1 MFILLLPRQRLA
13 VMQLIF
19 TSLCPR
25 TPLWLCLLIAAFPC
39 CAGLDAGDVW
49 SGKIW
54 DMAQSARDK
63 HAFNSDRLMQ
73 HIWQHPDR
81 ADQFVDC
88 DILADSETEKHFQFL
103 NLYDADDAREDLLSG
118 LPGDGYVR
126 GMWPL
131 KPSERLMGRM
141 AATVHYKISKEVD
154 AESTSAF
161 RKAIDRWQ
169 TAASVQFMK
178 SSQKPYLEVVLDGG
192 CFATLGYHPTE
203 PRKLSLHPG
212 RCTETVIVHLLGHVL
227 GLPHPTSIVGRT
239 NDLYLMPH
247 HAAPRSMGVLSTRAG
262 AAFDPFDIMAVDPW
276 FCGVS
281 NRTTWRPLSPSRY
294 RWLAVVGRWDL
305 AKYGNPERR
314 SASTGLLQREIQLK
328 SGTDGCRDRCA
339 DPCQEFLTNACSCRR
354 PFDELTDA
362 VYQKLGEKQWLFDM
376 GKDFPLRAGGY
387 LKERLLD
394 APKTRVFFHSTDDDG
409 KDKKDDSGTKCWQ
422 CSTIV
427 FTMHTRDV
435 FDSKENQLIALGSRC
450 TLFSM
455 EVNGAIEEAWYRL
468 CMHDLLHNYDGDVE
482 VAFRGP
488 GSILIRYFGSED
500 VFPDFHKS
508 FKETVDFSWDTDRLV
523 GCKCSNPPSA
533 EVQYSVSKK

>member
-1 MFILLLPRQRLA
+1 
-13 VMQLIF
+13 MQLIF
-19 TSLCPR
+19 TYLCPR
-25 TPLWLCLLIAAFPC
+25 TPLWLFLLIAAFPC
-39 CAGLDAGDVW
+39 CVGLDAGDVW

-103 NLYDADDAREDLLSG
+103 NLYDDNLAREDLLSG

-131 KPSERLMGRM
+131 KESPLTGKMTAMVR
-141 AATVHYKISKEVD
+141 YKLSKEVD
-154 AESTSAF
+154 AKSASAF
-161 RKAIDRWQ
+161 RKAIARWQ

-294 RWLAVVGRWDL
+294 RWLAVVGRWNL
-305 AKYGNPERR
+305 AKYGNPEER

-328 SGTDGCRDRCA
+328 SGTNGCEKKCT
-339 DPCQEFLTNACSCRR
+339 DPCQEFLTPSCGCVR
-354 PFDELTDA
+354 PFDELTDDA
-362 VYQKLGEKQWLFDM
+362 YQKLAQSEGQWQVDIGEK
-376 GKDFPLRAGGY
+376 FPS
-387 LKERLLD
+387 KTSFPFRLLD
-394 APKTRVFFHSTDDDG
+394 APKTTVLFHSTDFSHS
-409 KDKKDDSGTKCWQ
+409 DKTDESVTKCWQ
-422 CSTIV
+422 CTAFV
-427 FTMHTRDV
+427 LKLHTNGL

-450 TLFSM
+450 SLFSM
-455 EVNGAIEEAWYRL
+455 EVNGVIEEAWYRL
-468 CMHDLLHNYDGDVE
+468 CMHDLLLSYDGDVE
-482 VAFRGP
+482 LAFRGP

-500 VFPDFHKS
+500 VFPDFNKS
-508 FKETVDFSWDTDRLV
+508 FKEKMKVSWNANRL
-523 GCKCSNPPSA
+523 GNCKCSDPPNA